1 MNTYFVEIRVTTPDG
16 RVVVSGIAL
25 DRREVQCLEPLPNFP
40 DNPAAA
46 FAAAA
51 QIEARRNFALR
62 LGQVAAGH
70 ACDVI
75 EAVHVGIEPSRDD
88 IERARAE
95 TKLNPLFARFGAG
108 RY

>member
-16 RVVVSGIAL
+16 RVVVSGVAL
-25 DRREVQCLEPLPNFP
+25 DPREVSCLEPLPDFP

-46 FAAAA
+46 FAAGA
-51 QIEARRNFALR
+51 QIEARRNLAQR
-62 LGQVAAGH
+62 LAQVAAGH

-75 EAVHVGIEPSRDD
+75 EAIHAGIEPSRDG
-88 IERARAE
+88 IERAKAE
-95 TKLNPLFARFGAG
+95 AKLNPLFARFGVG